1 MIVNDPYL
9 RFQQNEFKKTVLHV
23 SINRN
28 ARAMAILLIQL
39 GCDVNA
45 EDMRKSSPLLYA
57 VKLNLV
63 DMAILLIANGANCFY
78 LDENSKNLFY
88 STDNPF
94 MKTVLGRGR
103 VYQTVNTLKLRLK
116 EDK

>member
-1 MIVNDPYL
+1 MIINDPYL
-9 RFQQNEFKKTVLHV
+9 RFQLNEFKKTVLHISV
-23 SINRN
+23 TRN
-28 ARAMAILLIQL
+28 ARAMAILLVQL

-45 EDMRKSSPLLYA
+45 EDMRKCSPLLYA

-78 LDENSKNLFY
+78 LDENNKNLFC

-94 MKTVLGRGR
+94 MKIVLAKGRA
-103 VYQTVNTLKLRLK
+103 YQTVKNMKLRLK
-116 EDK
+116 VEK